1 MLRKSFW
8 LRGSLCHETHDLED
22 NSYVASLR
30 RESQKLKSEDQRKE
44 EKEEKKEGSQ
54 IMWDQLAQKKDSNN
68 EKILE
73 DQRTTLNKGG
83 KSG

>member
-1 MLRKSFW
+1 
-8 LRGSLCHETHDLED
+8 LED
-22 NSYVASLR
+22 NSNAASLR
-30 RESQKLKSEDQRKE
+30 RESQTVKSEDQRKE